1 MIITCPE
8 CATRYDVDDDRF
20 QPDGRSVRCA
30 ACGESWFVPAPAP
43 VEELISARRAHRDD
57 RRRTVEGERLFE
69 RGEAR
74 LAEAAARGVADE
86 DAGDARRP
94 REAGE
99 LARRGDGDRRNERYD
114 ESSPVEQDTG
124 REYFDR
130 RHGYETERAGRD
142 NRKSASDD
150 TQDRRVDVGDT
161 QESHA
166 RALHDDDRGA
176 DDDDDRLFAKAPAPQ
191 RGDGRHA
198 DERNSDS
205 RRRGRPERGD
215 PSLSDAGLR
224 FVDPARR
231 AAERDRERETQRS
244 SAAPKNEARTDA
256 AIVDADFEDVGDE
269 TEKERG
275 FGQRLRAERRRA
287 TALARI
293 DDLEPVA
300 ERLFNDEFF
309 AALRVQPKELERA
322 IRKARRRAEA
332 REKNRLTPLRAL
344 GWSLWLGLVAA
355 AVFSAYSWRDNI
367 VALWP
372 KAAGAYAVIGI
383 EAGPQGL
390 RIGQVA
396 HRLAMSTAGP
406 TIEITGTLRND
417 AAAPLSPPLMQAE
430 ALGPRGELLSRWTF
444 ALDVETIAPGASAA
458 FVTRAPAPEGVVEV
472 ALTFAPEKTRVPRIG
487 DLLRPPREE

>member
-30 ACGESWFVPAPAP
+30 ACGESWFVPPPAP
-43 VEELISARRAHRDD
+43 VEELISARRTHRDE
-57 RRRTVEGERLFE
+57 RRRTVEGDRLFE

-74 LAEAAARGVADE
+74 LAEAAERVVADE
-86 DAGDARRP
+86 VAGDERRP
-94 REAGE
+94 LEPDE
-99 LARRGDGDRRNERYD
+99 LARRGNADRRSERRNDSFPAEEDNGRGAFDRHQGNEI
-114 ESSPVEQDTG
+114 ESGG
-124 REYFDR
+124 RE
-130 RHGYETERAGRD
+130 
-142 NRKSASDD
+142 NRKIAADDAQDRSADARD
-150 TQDRRVDVGDT
+150 TQGGYV
-161 QESHA
+161 
-166 RALHDDDRGA
+166 RAPHDDDHDV
-176 DDDDDRLFAKAPAPQ
+176 DDDDDRLFAKASASP
-191 RGDGRHA
+191 RVDDRRR

-205 RRRGRPERGD
+205 RGRRRLERDD
-215 PSLSDAGLR
+215 PNLTDAGLR

-231 AAERDRERETQRS
+231 AAERDGEREARRS
-244 SAAPKNEARTDA
+244 PATPKTEARADA

-269 TEKERG
+269 AEKERG

-344 GWSLWLGLVAA
+344 GWSLWLALVAA
-355 AVFSAYSWRDNI
+355 AVFSAYSWRDDI
-367 VALWP
+367 VSLWP

-444 ALDVETIAPGASAA
+444 TVEAETIAPGASAA

-472 ALTFAPEKTRVPRIG
+472 ALTFAPEKTPVPSIG
-487 DLLRPPREE
+487 DLLRRPRED